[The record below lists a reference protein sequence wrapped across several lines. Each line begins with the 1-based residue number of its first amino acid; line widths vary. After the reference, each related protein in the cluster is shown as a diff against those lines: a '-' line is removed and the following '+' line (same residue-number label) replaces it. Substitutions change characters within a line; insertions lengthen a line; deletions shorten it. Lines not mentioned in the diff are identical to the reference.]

1 MIELRTGR
9 ASTVEWLDRN
19 ASPSS
24 HDVESIDAAATLVMI
39 RDTKFF
45 LADTSVAMLENIEV
59 DQLVEL
65 TLKMGTTQAQALNLH

>member
-1 MIELRTGR
+1 MIEPRTGR

-19 ASPSS
+19 ASRSS
-24 HDVESIDAAATLVMI
+24 HDVEN
-39 RDTKFF
+39 
-45 LADTSVAMLENIEV
+45 TSVPMLENIEV